1 MKNGNTMAVVLEG
14 GGGGGM
20 GWRAEKGLGIK
31 AKPPVR

>member
-14 GGGGGM
+14 GGGM
-20 GWRAEKGLGIK
+20 GWPVEKGLGIK